1 MTTKTKSWVLRRR
14 ILFVTGALTTVAAFL
29 SYGFDM
35 MPRGSLSAFPLSAIS
50 ALVHDVMYF
59 YSHFYVLGGGV
70 VFGSG
75 VGALSNRLPKRWW
88 ITLPLWGAAWF
99 VFPPLAD
106 LTYIIANAADNLV
119 QGWWI
124 GIAIDWLIMQPVF
137 WLAWSLIKGT
147 GPLAWSLIKGAGFL
161 LRNIRTA
168 PRVIYGECRSL
179 FTRGKHRR
187 RRFVKGAV
195 TRPSYY

>member
-14 ILFVTGALTTVAAFL
+14 ILFVTGALTAVAAFL

-35 MPRGSLSAFPLSAIS
+35 MPQGSLSAFPLSAIS
-50 ALVHDVMYF
+50 ALVHHMMFF
-59 YSHFYVLGGGV
+59 YTHFYLLGVGFTV
-70 VFGSG
+70 GSG
-75 VGALSNRLPKRWW
+75 VGALSDRLPKRWW
-88 ITLPLWGAAWF
+88 ITLPLWGVTWF
-99 VFPPLAD
+99 ALRPLVD
-106 LTYIIANAADNLV
+106 LTYIIANGADNLV

-124 GIAIDWLIMQPVF
+124 GIVIDWLIMQPVF

-147 GPLAWSLIKGAGFL
+147 AFLAWSLIQITGL
-161 LRNIRTA
+161 LVRNIHIA

-195 TRPSYY
+195 TRPTYS